1 MKERDHQVYGKERC
15 TRYRTL
21 LAKGAVLPTRQVS
34 RLMRKR
40 ASPRAD
46 GNLLGNSNGISRPL
60 LNHGS
65 GGCSGFE
72 PDSLLI
78 DSAYS
83 IANRI
88 GIQFYP
94 IIHEDV
100 SKCNLKMVT
109 ILHPEAQKRTAAAI
123 RFELFSSEQ
132 ISDLSEQVF
141 EKVTG
146 VF

>member
-1 MKERDHQVYGKERC
+1 
-15 TRYRTL
+15 
-21 LAKGAVLPTRQVS
+21 
-34 RLMRKR
+34 MRKR
-40 ASPRAD
+40 GYTRAD

-94 IIHEDV
+94 IIHEDILN
-100 SKCNLKMVT
+100 CNLK
-109 ILHPEAQKRTAAAI
+109 
-123 RFELFSSEQ
+123 
-132 ISDLSEQVF
+132 
-141 EKVTG
+141 KVTNLRCLYKSG
-146 VF
+146 QPKLPAFIYLRLNNPMNFLNKFLKK